1 MSESAPVSR
10 NLLVVEDDEELRRQY
25 KWVFPELRL
34 NLAGSREEAIALI
47 RRQLIAV
54 AIIDLGLPP
63 HPDEATEGL
72 ATLTAIRELSPAT
85 KVIIATG
92 QTDRKYALRAIDL
105 GAYDFYEKPIEPD
118 ILRMIVSRA
127 CNLFELEAENSR
139 LAEIRQVSPIEGII
153 GSSLQIQVVLRTI
166 EKVAPTDVS
175 VLILGESGTGKELLA
190 RAIHA
195 LSPRAKG
202 PFVALSCAAIPETLF
217 ESELFG
223 HEKGAFTGA
232 VKQTL
237 GKIESANRG
246 TLFLDEIGDVPQP
259 MQVKLLRFLQNQV
272 IERIGGRRPIQVD
285 VRVVCAT
292 HQNLTQLIDEGR
304 FREDLFYRINEICVQ
319 VPALRE
325 RVGDTVLLASYFLR
339 RFAAEFKRPIR
350 GFAPGALAA
359 IEAHAWRGNV
369 RELENRIK
377 RAVIMTSGSTISAVD
392 LELEEPAEPQP
403 SLDLREARLR
413 AERTVLQ
420 QALMYSKSNMSQ
432 AAKLLGISR
441 PTLYDLIRQHG
452 LPLDYGSMDPA

>member
-1 MSESAPVSR
+1 MSEPFPISD
-10 NLLVVEDDEELRRQY
+10 NLLVVEDDEGLRRQY

-34 NLAGSREEAIALI
+34 NLTGSREEAIAVV
-47 RRQLIAV
+47 RRQPISV
-54 AIIDLGLPP
+54 AIVDLGLPP

-92 QTDRKYALRAIDL
+92 QTDRQYALRAVEL

-118 ILRMIVSRA
+118 ILRLIVSRA
-127 CNLFELEAENSR
+127 RNLFELEAENAR
-139 LAEIRQVSPIEGII
+139 LAELRYASPIEGIV
-153 GSSLQIQVVLRTI
+153 GSSPQLQSVLRTV

-175 VLILGESGTGKELLA
+175 VLLLGESGTGKELLA

-202 PFVALSCAAIPETLF
+202 VFVALSCAAIPETLF

-237 GKIESANRG
+237 GKIESANNG
-246 TLFLDEIGDVPQP
+246 TLFLDEIGDVPQS

-292 HQNLTQLIDEGR
+292 HQNLTQLIEEGR
-304 FREDLFYRINEICVQ
+304 FREDLFYRINEVCVQ
-319 VPALRE
+319 VPSLRE
-325 RVGDTVLLASYFLR
+325 RVGDAVLLANYFLR
-339 RFAAEFKRPIR
+339 CFAGEFKRPIR

-359 IEAHAWRGNV
+359 IEAHSWRGNV

-377 RAVIMTSGSTISAVD
+377 RAVIMASGSTIGAVD
-392 LELEEPAEPQP
+392 LELQEAAAPPP

-420 QALMYSKSNMSQ
+420 QALVYSKSNMSQ

-452 LPLDYGSMDPA
+452 LAVDIC

>member
-1 MSESAPVSR
+1 MNEPLPNSN
-10 NLLVVEDDEELRRQY
+10 NLLVVEDDEGLRRQY
-25 KWVFPELRL
+25 KWVFPEMRL
-34 NLAGSREEAIALI
+34 HLAGSREEAVAVV
-47 RRQLIAV
+47 RREPISVAV
-54 AIIDLGLPP
+54 VDLGLPP

-72 ATLTAIRELSPAT
+72 ATLGAIRELSPTT

-92 QTDRKYALRAIDL
+92 QTDRKYALRAIEL

-118 ILRMIVSRA
+118 ILRLVVGRA
-127 CNLFELEAENSR
+127 RNLFDLEAENTR
-139 LAEIRQVSPIEGII
+139 LAEARYASPVEGII
-153 GSSLQIQVVLRTI
+153 GGSPEIQSVLRTI
-166 EKVAPTDVS
+166 EKVAPTDIS
-175 VLILGESGTGKELLA
+175 VLLLGESGTGKELLA

-202 PFVALSCAAIPETLF
+202 PFVALSCAAIPDTLF

-237 GKIESANRG
+237 GKIEAANNG

-272 IERIGGRRPIQVD
+272 IERVGGRRPIQVD

-292 HQNLTQLIDEGR
+292 HQNLTQLIAEGR
-304 FREDLFYRINEICVQ
+304 FREDLFYRVNEVCVQ
-319 VPALRE
+319 VPSLRE
-325 RVGDTVLLASYFLR
+325 RTGDAMLLASYFLK
-339 RFAAEFKRPIR
+339 RFAAEFKRPAR
-350 GFAPGALAA
+350 EFAPGALAA
-359 IEAHAWRGNV
+359 IEVHPWRGNV

-377 RAVIMTSGSTISAVD
+377 RAVIMSSGPTIGTAD
-392 LELEEPAEPQP
+392 LELEEAAEPLP

-413 AERTVLQ
+413 AERMVLQ
-420 QALMYSKSNMSQ
+420 QALLYSNSNMSQ
-432 AAKLLGISR
+432 AAKLLGVSR

-452 LPLDYGSMDPA
+452 LAVDI